1 MSPTPT
7 ITASKQPNNYHF
19 PTSKSFT
26 NTSIKHQ
33 HKRRSCQHLVHV
45 RQQQQ
50 RNDVNN
56 RTTTTTVRASPSQRQ
71 ASNTKTNVNLIDILY
86 VFDNN
91 NNATTQTTEQLPLPY
106 EQVLHKDKH
115 QTPRRTSIS
124 STSCTR
130 STTTTTQTTEQL
142 PLPYQQVLHKDKH
155 QTPRQY
161 LRRTLEDQRQ
171 SFHCF

>member
-1 MSPTPT
+1 MLETTNTFPRFSLCQHWATKTGIEQQKQASEDKRLSPTLT

-33 HKRRSCQHLVHV
+33 HKRQSCQHLVHV
-45 RQQQQ
+45 RQQQR

-56 RTTTTTVRASPSQRQ
+56 RTTTTTLWASPSPTQ
-71 ASNTKTNVNLIDILY
+71 ASNTKTNIDLADISY
-86 VFDNN
+86 MFDNN

-106 EQVLHKDKH
+106 KQVLHKDKH

-124 STSCTR
+124 STSRKC
-130 STTTTTQTTEQL
+130 
-142 PLPYQQVLHKDKH
+142 
-155 QTPRQY
+155 
-161 LRRTLEDQRQ
+161 
-171 SFHCF
+171 